1 MGVKSSAKT
10 CKAIHQTL
18 KNFNSFVANLV
29 PCIKEDKSER
39 ENAYVKGICTSFG
52 RMCGSTAAVLTL
64 FRRKDKR

>member
-29 PCIKEDKSER
+29 PCIKALEGCVEVLLPFSHCSEEKTR
-39 ENAYVKGICTSFG
+39 GEKRKVKCKL
-52 RMCGSTAAVLTL
+52 R
-64 FRRKDKR
+64 